1 MKTRDAKQ
9 KILND
14 AGFSYN
20 LDREVYVNWRTKK
33 VFSVEC
39 LEDHDEK
46 TIELCVRENSS
57 TGTWRFYF
65 NSAPSE
71 SVRRD
76 LEAVLA

>member
-20 LDREVYVNWRTKK
+20 FDREVYVNRRTKK
-33 VFSVEC
+33 VFSVEG